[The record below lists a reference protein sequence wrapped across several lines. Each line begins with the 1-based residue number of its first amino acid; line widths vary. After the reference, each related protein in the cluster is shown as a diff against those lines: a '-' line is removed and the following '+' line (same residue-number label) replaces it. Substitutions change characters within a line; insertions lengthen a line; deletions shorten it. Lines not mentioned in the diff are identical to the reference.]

1 MRHAII
7 NDERLQKLSVF
18 ECSKEGTPLKIRE
31 VMSTELET
39 AAPRDSIKKAAA
51 KMNKF
56 HIGSLVVTAP
66 GFEMLGIITER
77 DILKAFVKGK
87 KPSTEVGEIMSKGVV
102 TIDLNSTLE
111 DAAKKMMEY
120 GIKRLVVTKK
130 DECVGIVTATDLITY
145 ESRLVDKLSD
155 LMQAPRKLMQ
165 AG

>member
-1 MRHAII
+1 MR
-7 NDERLQKLSVF
+7 
-18 ECSKEGTPLKIRE
+18 IRE

-39 AAPRDSIKKAAA
+39 IGPRDSIKKAAA

-87 KPSTEVGEIMSKGVV
+87 KPSTEVSEVMTKGVI
-102 TIDLNSTLE
+102 TIDYNTTLE
-111 DAAKKMMEY
+111 EAAEKMLGN

-130 DECVGIVTATDLITY
+130 DECVGIVTATDLIMY
-145 ESRLVDKLSD
+145 ESMLVDKLSVI
-155 LMQAPRKLMQ
+155 MKTPRKLMQ